1 MVLQIM
7 AEKISNYKF
16 DDINVGQ
23 RKKFSVSITETM
35 VNEFAKITGDYNPL
49 HMDEN
54 YAQNTPFRKRI

>member
-35 VNEFAKITGDYNPL
+35 VNEFAKITGICKCYWAISCIL
-49 HMDEN
+49 QR
-54 YAQNTPFRKRI
+54 A